1 VTLKHPNSTSKG
13 FVLWFYGLPSS
24 GKSTMAQ
31 ATIDW
36 CIDNHCPHLGLDGD
50 VLRSGLCSD
59 LGFSAED
66 RAENVRRTAHM
77 AKLAM
82 EAGLAVIVSLVT
94 PTRDLRDLV
103 TAIVPQDRLF
113 IVGIDCPLA
122 ECQRRDVKGLYAK
135 AAAGLMKGMT
145 GVDGAF
151 EGPSEEE
158 FYLKTAEHNVSQ
170 CRDQI
175 LAELIRRQLLA

>member
-1 VTLKHPNSTSKG
+1 VTLHNPKPNFKG

-31 ATIDW
+31 ATIAW
-36 CIDNHCPHLGLDGD
+36 CTENHHPYLGLDGD

-66 RAENVRRTAHM
+66 RAENVRRTAYM

-82 EAGLAVIVSLVT
+82 EAGLAAIVSLVT

-103 TAIVPQDRLF
+103 ASIVPQNRLLV
-113 IVGIDCPLA
+113 VGIECSLA

-145 GVDGAF
+145 GVDSAF
-151 EGPSEEE
+151 EGPGEGE
-158 FYLKTAEHNVSQ
+158 FRLKTAEHSVSQ

-175 LAELIRRQLLA
+175 LAELTRRHLIH